1 MRWHL
6 WVPKVS
12 GPLAPCVEGYER
24 WLMARGHPVGL
35 VQTRR
40 WQLGELSAWLERE
53 GLMVG
58 DLADPLVRERFAAA
72 QRAAGHRSLVSRLS
86 LRVPVA
92 YLREIGLVSV
102 IELAATGPVEELLAA
117 FRAYL
122 ASERGLTAGTIKG
135 YERGARV
142 FLEDRVAQL
151 GGLQLERLIA
161 GDVSGFLV
169 RECPRRSVSAARD
182 LAARLRQLLR
192 YLHVVG
198 LIEAP
203 LVWAVPPVADLRGRS
218 LPKAVAPGVITTLL
232 ASCEMESVIGRRDF
246 AVLLLLSRLGMRAGD
261 VAAIGLDDVDWRAGE
276 LLVHGKGHREDTMP
290 VPVDVGEALVGYLRV
305 RPASEDRA
313 LFLCAQAPFGPISS
327 HVVAMIV
334 RRACRRA
341 RIPEVGPHRL
351 RHYVEFHV
359 RDIPM
364 LVITKNDI
372 ATVALW
378 LGHESTRSTEVYL
391 HSNTTIKQ
399 EAIDKIAPIDT
410 PPGRYKPSD

>member
-1 MRWHL
+1 MRAMRWHL

-12 GPLAPCVEGYER
+12 GPLALCVEGYER
-24 WLMARGHPVGL
+24 WLSARGHRPGL

-53 GLMVG
+53 GLTVG

-72 QRAAGHRSLVSRLS
+72 QQAAGHRSFVSRLS

-102 IELAATGPVEELLAA
+102 TELAAAGPVEELLAA

-142 FLEDRVAQL
+142 FLEDRVAQI
-151 GGLQLERLIA
+151 GGLELERLIA
-161 GDVSGFLV
+161 ADVSGFLA

-182 LAARLRQLLR
+182 LAARSRQLLR

-198 LIEAP
+198 VIEGP
-203 LVWAVPPVADLRGRS
+203 LEWSVPPVADLRGRS
-218 LPKAVAPGVITTLL
+218 LPKAVAPEVIKALL
-232 ASCEMESVIGRRDF
+232 ASCDLELVIGRRDF
-246 AVLLLLSRLGMRAGD
+246 AVLLLLSRLGLRAGE
-261 VAAIGLDDVDWRAGE
+261 VAAIGLDDVDWRVGE
-276 LLVHGKGHREDTMP
+276 MLVHGKGHREDTMP
-290 VPVDVGEALVGYLRV
+290 LPVDVGEALVGYLRV
-305 RPASEDRA
+305 RPASEHRA
-313 LFLCAQAPFGPISS
+313 LFLLAQAPFGPVSS

-341 RIPEVGPHRL
+341 RIREVGPHSL
-351 RHYVEFHV
+351 RHTAATE
-359 RDIPM
+359 M
-364 LVITKNDI
+364 LRASVSLEEI
-372 ATVALW
+372 AQVLRHRQLQSTALYARVD
-378 LGHESTRSTEVYL
+378 LESLRAL
-391 HSNTTIKQ
+391 
-399 EAIDKIAPIDT
+399 ALPW
-410 PPGRYKPSD
+410 PGGRP